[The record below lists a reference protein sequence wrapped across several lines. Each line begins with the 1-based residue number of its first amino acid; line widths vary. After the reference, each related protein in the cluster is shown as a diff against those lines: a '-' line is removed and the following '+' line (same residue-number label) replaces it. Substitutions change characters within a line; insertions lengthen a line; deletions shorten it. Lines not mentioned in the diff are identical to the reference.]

1 MIGKITEIPFNVFQ
15 EHGECHSLTS
25 LVSVVMSVV
34 CCRFRSVVQYRSS
47 FPGPLVS
54 DCVALKRRTG
64 FIVGSLVGNDN
75 RTEWMANQMVVCTS
89 VHNYFAYRY
98 LPPILMLITCLEG
111 CTRIYVLNDHMQG
124 QESSSTVNL

>member
-1 MIGKITEIPFNVFQ
+1 MPFSDFSCVC
-15 EHGECHSLTS
+15 GYVCGLLS
-25 LVSVVMSVV
+25 VSVCCSVQIFV
-34 CCRFRSVVQYRSS
+34 PRASRFR
-47 FPGPLVS
+47 L
-54 DCVALKRRTG
+54 RRTG
-64 FIVGSLVGNDN
+64 FVVGSLVGNDN

>member
-1 MIGKITEIPFNVFQ
+1 MIGKITEIPFNMFQ
-15 EHGECHSLTS
+15 EHAECHSS
-25 LVSVVMSVV
+25 DFSSVCGLSVCFV
-34 CCRFRSVVQYRSS
+34 VGFGKCFGLLSVVQYRSS
-47 FPGPLVS
+47 FPGPLS
-54 DCVALKRRTG
+54 SNYVAP
-64 FIVGSLVGNDN
+64 VGNDH

-124 QESSSTVNL
+124 HKRPHAFPSFV